1 MQLARG
7 ILIGIGGTAAMDV
20 WAIFLWVACGQGRPN
35 FGPMG
40 RWFWHL
46 HRGRVFHL
54 DIAEAVPFR
63 RETALGW
70 LGHYAVGVVYGVL
83 LVALTG
89 PRWLEAPTFLPAFVL
104 GIVTVGAGWFLLQ
117 PGMGAGWAASR
128 LAHPWRVRGMNLLA
142 HTVFAAGM
150 YGTAVALQ

>member
-7 ILIGIGGTAAMDV
+7 IVVGIGGTAAMDA
-20 WAIFLWVACGQGRPN
+20 WAIFLWAACGQGRPD

-46 HRGRVFHL
+46 HRGTVFHP
-54 DIAEAVPFR
+54 DIGEAAAFR

-70 LGHYAVGVVYGVL
+70 LGHYAVGVVYGVV

-89 PRWLEAPTFLPAFVL
+89 RRWLEAPTFLPACVL

-128 LAHPWRVRGMNLLA
+128 LPHPWRVRGMNLLA

-150 YGTAVALQ
+150 FGTALALR